1 MDNEK
6 MITLETLLQNYE
18 VEMSFIN
25 ALQDFGLVTI
35 VEVDGKQCVDRD
47 NLGDLEKMMRLHY
60 DLDINLAGIDVICN
74 MLRKMNEMQAELT
87 MLKNRLN
94 IR

>member
-1 MDNEK
+1 MDNK
-6 MITLETLLQNYE
+6 NMITLETLLQNYE

-35 VEVDGKQCVDRD
+35 VEVDGKQCFDRD
-47 NLGDLEKMMRLHY
+47 NLADLEKMIRLHY

-74 MLRKMNEMQAELT
+74 MLRRMNEMQAELT
-87 MLKNRLN
+87 MLKNRLDL
-94 IR
+94 R